1 MQVAQAYESTER
13 QHSGIVPNFPS
24 DATGSISEVVDLRV
38 LVVEDSEM
46 DFRIINRT
54 LQLMDTYRA
63 HCFKASNIEAV
74 KRLAGKNQFDVALV
88 DYDLDDFKGDAFVRR
103 LREMERTT
111 PVVAVSA
118 HDDGNAAL
126 VAAGA
131 NAICAKGEFAHIG
144 EVLQQI
150 VERSP

>member
-1 MQVAQAYESTER
+1 MMKILFVENHSTFAETVTSRFLSAYTVVVAPT
-13 QHSGIVPNFPS
+13 
-24 DATGSISEVVDLRV
+24 V
-38 LVVEDSEM
+38 L
-46 DFRIINRT
+46 
-54 LQLMDTYRA
+54 
-63 HCFKASNIEAV
+63 EA
-74 KRLAGKNQFDVALV
+74 LSLLGQETFDVALV

-131 NAICAKGEFAHIG
+131 NAICAKGELAHIG
-144 EVLQQI
+144 EVLQRI
-150 VERSP
+150 VEKSP